1 MLQTTRWNPRQI
13 EGLTNRIGIRF
24 SPVLGDYMPE
34 GFAVCPT
41 CDNHIIPGCRGP
53 VHGGR
58 VITLT
63 LQCRG
68 CDTRLERDFLEISL
82 GRVVPFYRRDAAF

>member
-1 MLQTTRWNPRQI
+1 M
-13 EGLTNRIGIRF
+13 
-24 SPVLGDYMPE
+24 
-34 GFAVCPT
+34 
-41 CDNHIIPGCRGP
+41 
-53 VHGGR
+53 HGGR